1 MNNYAVIVAGGV
13 GKRMEEDVPK
23 QFLFIGGRPILMH
36 TMDAFI
42 RYDKEIQ
49 IILVLPEEQ
58 VRYWQELCKECDF
71 RVNHIVRYGGET
83 RFHSVKNG
91 LKGIKI
97 EADSLIAVHD
107 GVRPFV
113 SKETLERCFKTA
125 REKGNAIPVVDINES
140 VRMIEEIGNKP
151 INREQLKTIQTPQ
164 VFQAKRLLDAYN
176 IVYDESFTDSASV
189 LERTG
194 ERIHMVKGDIE
205 NIKITTPFDL
215 KVAEAIL
222 K

>member
-13 GKRMEEDVPK
+13 GKRMGEDVPK

-71 RVNHIVRYGGET
+71 RINHIVRYGGET

-91 LKGIKI
+91 LKGIKP
-97 EADSLIAVHD
+97 EEDSLIAVHD

-113 SKETLERCFKTA
+113 SKETLDRCFKTA

-140 VRMIEEIGNKP
+140 VRMIEEIGNKS

-176 IVYDESFTDSASV
+176 IIYDESFTDSASV